1 MSTVTLDDTL
11 TIRSPEDWRDGLL
24 GKLAARIPNISK
36 CESYYNG
43 EHKMAF
49 TTSQFRQTFGNLFA
63 AFADNWCDLVVD
75 AAAERLRVE
84 GFRFGAPGADA
95 AAWEIWQ
102 RNGLDAES
110 DMAHTD
116 AIKLSCVYA
125 LVGPDDAGK
134 ATIQV
139 EAADKAIVAVDPAQ
153 GKRRLAGLRR
163 WEDEWGVT
171 HCCVYLPDSVTWW
184 ARESEN
190 AEWRQE
196 IGSGSNPLGVVPLI
210 PLANAPTLSDRL
222 GRSDILRVIPLQNA
236 VNKLCGDMIVA
247 SEFAAYPQRW
257 ITGIELPED
266 PITGQKMAPDY
277 LGGANRVWGVEQ
289 DAARMGNFAV
299 SDLQT
304 YVRAIEMLIQH
315 VAAQTRTPPH
325 YLLGAMGSFPSGESL
340 KATETGL
347 VAKVRRKM
355 LSFGE
360 GWEEAMRLA
369 FKVEGQAA
377 KAELT
382 DAEVIWANPESR
394 IVGETVDAAVKL
406 STIGVPRPAL
416 WEYIGASP
424 QQIERWVSQGD
435 PVAGAPMS
443 SQVRYSVAVTP
454 EQMQAIMNNESIPE
468 TVAPPAPTPAPSAPP
483 TQEPTNG

>member
-1 MSTVTLDDTL
+1 MSATVTLEQSSL
-11 TIRSPEDWRDGLL
+11 RSPEEWRDALL
-24 GKLAARIPNISK
+24 RALGARMPTIAK

-43 EHKMAF
+43 DHKLAF
-49 TTSQFRQTFGNLFA
+49 TTSQFRETFGYLFS

-84 GFRFGAPGADA
+84 GFRFGDSTADS

-116 AIKLSCVYA
+116 AIKLGCVYA
-125 LVGPDDAGK
+125 LVGPGDGGK
-134 ATIQV
+134 ATIQI
-139 EAADKAIVAVDPAQ
+139 EPADKAIVAVDPAA
-153 GKRRLAGLRR
+153 GKQRLAGLRN
-163 WEDEWGVT
+163 WTDEWGIE
-171 HCCVYLPDSVTWW
+171 HAEVYTPDSVTWW
-184 ARESEN
+184 SRKSEHTPW
-190 AEWRQE
+190 AEE
-196 IGSGSNPLGVVPLI
+196 IGAGTNPLGVVPLI
-210 PLANAPTLSDRL
+210 PLPNMPTLSNRL
-222 GRSDILRVIPLQNA
+222 GRSDIIRVISLQNA

-257 ITGIELPED
+257 ATGIELPLN
-266 PITGQKMAPDY
+266 PATGEKMAPDY
-277 LGGANRVWGVEQ
+277 LGGANRVWGVEKEN
-289 DAARMGNFAV
+289 AKFGNFQV
-299 SDLQT
+299 SDLTT
-304 YVRAIEMLIQH
+304 YVRAIEMFIQH

-369 FKVEGQAA
+369 FAVEGDAA
-377 KAELT
+377 KSELIE
-382 DAEVIWANPESR
+382 AEVIWANPESR

-406 STIGVPRPAL
+406 ASIGVPRPAL
-416 WEYIGASP
+416 WEFTGASP
-424 QQIERWVSQGD
+424 QQIERWMKEGD
-435 PVAGAPMS
+435 PEPP
-443 SQVRYSVAVTP
+443 VTVKANMVIP
-454 EQMQAIMNNESIPE
+454 ATPQQLEQMQTGDKLDE
-468 TVAPPAPTPAPSAPP
+468 SAPP
-483 TQEPTNG
+483 NVPTPPTPNVPPTKGASK